1 MACSWLETVLTV
13 TEIKTFLIFHK
24 KYRHVCWCTGWNQTG
39 RLSAHLTVS
48 AASALLTRTVTSPLV
63 PGRLWPRHGGLGS
76 PLRSGR
82 PGGTKKELFR
92 PARWVT
98 PTQDHSWEQVDVT
111 LCLLC
116 HLARCTRSCCDG
128 RKVSTWTDSR
138 SPGCRLWL
146 RPSVSRL
153 LTLPGVAR
161 EEPRPPLEKL
171 PGPPA
176 PCAWPQLI
184 LYAPSRGLFKSNKS
198 GGDFYLPSQVVL
210 VVKNLPAHAGM
221 SRDVGSIPG
230 SERSPGEG
238 NGNPFQ

>member
-1 MACSWLETVLTV
+1 MSAGVRAGIRQAGSPHIWPSLLPQP
-13 TEIKTFLIFHK
+13 
-24 KYRHVCWCTGWNQTG
+24 CWWERSPVHRSQGDSDPDTGASD
-39 RLSAHLTVS
+39 LPS
-48 AASALLTRTVTSPLV
+48 AAAILEGQRKP
-63 PGRLWPRHGGLGS
+63 
-76 PLRSGR
+76 
-82 PGGTKKELFR
+82 FR
-92 PARWVT
+92 PACRVT
-98 PTQDHSWEQVDVT
+98 PTQDHSWERVDVT

-146 RPSVSRL
+146 HPSVSRL

-161 EEPRPPLEKL
+161 KEPRPPLEKL

-221 SRDVGSIPG
+221 SRDMGSIPG
-230 SERSPGEG
+230 SGRSPGEG